1 LNDLQ
6 EIKPEVREATPVLLY
21 DPSHLEVERPGSRS
35 ILSGIAGKGCQRVR
49 SKSSANGSFPP
60 KADVSSVL
68 LIDEAVVVAKS
79 QGQAI
84 YRSTY
89 NEDSMRDGVP
99 YTHQGNYIAGFKR
112 DRDGVWRIHW
122 STVCWQ
128 SPSHKKEG

>member
-1 LNDLQ
+1 MAFKAN
-6 EIKPEVREATPVLLY
+6 PEW
-21 DPSHLEVERPGSRS
+21 HLS
-35 ILSGIAGKGCQRVR
+35 
-49 SKSSANGSFPP
+49 
-60 KADVSSVL
+60 